1 MLNNRIYLLESK
13 RAEVCVANFL
23 TQISKRAEVCVA
35 NFLTQIRRNKMKIK
49 KSLILLL
56 AVFNFFY
63 GASFLSG
70 EEVLTLSLEDC
81 IVKALKNNLQVAVEL
96 YNPELADVSLT
107 RAREIFMPRFDL
119 SYGNQKTENPP
130 YWWIQG
136 ADTLVSKYRDYGLSL
151 VQQIP
156 TGGNFTLSLTSYRSD
171 TNQSFQLINPRY
183 GSTIRFDFVQPLLK
197 DFGFKV
203 SQKEI
208 IIAQNNLDISRH
220 QLEATL
226 QDTIYRV
233 QEAYWNLVY
242 VIEDLKVKKQS
253 LKLAQDLLAKNRKE
267 VEVGKLAPIE
277 ILNAEAVVASRE
289 ADILQA
295 EALIKRNE
303 DVLKNILNL
312 PEEAALGKIVPA
324 DQPTYV
330 KKEISLEEAL
340 KKAYEKRPD
349 LMMKKTDIKTKELN
363 LTVAKNQMLPGLNL
377 NLSYWSPGI
386 SGDRILYLN
395 DNPFLGVIVGKEKG
409 SATDSL
415 RDAFQLKYKNWAV
428 SLTLSVPLSNFL
440 TKADYVRARIELE
453 KSQLELKNIEKQTL
467 LDVKDAVREIVTSAK
482 RVEAYRVAR
491 ELAEKRLEAEEK
503 KLKVGLTTNYFVL
516 QYQEELATASSQELK
531 ALIDYNLA
539 WAKLDKALGTSLD
552 KRHIKIRELER

>member
-1 MLNNRIYLLESK
+1 MLFFKLNKLNNRIYLLESK
-13 RAEVCVANFL
+13 RAEVYF
-23 TQISKRAEVCVA
+23 A

-49 KSLILLL
+49 KSLILLV
-56 AVFNFFY
+56 AVFAFFY
-63 GASFLSG
+63 GTFFLSG
-70 EEVLTLSLEDC
+70 EEFLTLSLEDC
-81 IVKALKNNLQVAVEL
+81 IIKALKNNLQVAVEL

-107 RAREIFMPRFDL
+107 RARELFMPRFDL
-119 SYGNQKTENPP
+119 SYGTQKTENPP

-136 ADTLVSKYRDYGLSL
+136 AGTLVSKYRDYGLSL

-156 TGGNFTLSLTSYRSD
+156 TGGNFTLSLISYKSD

-183 GSTIRFDFVQPLLK
+183 GSTLRFDFVQPLLK

-203 SQKEI
+203 SRKEI

-220 QLEATL
+220 QLEVTL

-242 VIEDLKVKKQS
+242 AIEDLKVRKQS

-303 DVLKNILNL
+303 DILKNILNL
-312 PEEAALGKIVPA
+312 PQETALGKIVPA

-330 KKEISLEEAL
+330 KKGISLEEAL

-349 LMMKKTDIKTKELN
+349 LKMKKTDIKTKELN

-386 SGDRILYLN
+386 SGDRLLYLN

-428 SLTLSVPLSNFL
+428 SLSLSVPLSNFL
-440 TKADYVRARIELE
+440 TRADYVRARIELE

-516 QYQEELATASSQELK
+516 QYQEELATARSQELK

>member
-1 MLNNRIYLLESK
+1 M
-13 RAEVCVANFL
+13 
-23 TQISKRAEVCVA
+23 
-35 NFLTQIRRNKMKIK
+35 
-49 KSLILLL
+49 
-56 AVFNFFY
+56 
-63 GASFLSG
+63 
-70 EEVLTLSLEDC
+70 
-81 IVKALKNNLQVAVEL
+81 
-96 YNPELADVSLT
+96 
-107 RAREIFMPRFDL
+107 
-119 SYGNQKTENPP
+119 
-130 YWWIQG
+130 
-136 ADTLVSKYRDYGLSL
+136 VSKYRDYGLSL

-156 TGGNFTLSLTSYRSD
+156 TGGNFTLSLTSYKSD

-203 SQKEI
+203 SRKEI

-253 LKLAQDLLAKNRKE
+253 LNLAQDLLAKNRKE

-340 KKAYEKRPD
+340 KKAYEKR
-349 LMMKKTDIKTKELN
+349 N
-363 LTVAKNQMLPGLNL
+363 
-377 NLSYWSPGI
+377 
-386 SGDRILYLN
+386 
-395 DNPFLGVIVGKEKG
+395 
-409 SATDSL
+409 
-415 RDAFQLKYKNWAV
+415 
-428 SLTLSVPLSNFL
+428 
-440 TKADYVRARIELE
+440 
-453 KSQLELKNIEKQTL
+453 
-467 LDVKDAVREIVTSAK
+467 
-482 RVEAYRVAR
+482 
-491 ELAEKRLEAEEK
+491 
-503 KLKVGLTTNYFVL
+503 
-516 QYQEELATASSQELK
+516 
-531 ALIDYNLA
+531 
-539 WAKLDKALGTSLD
+539 
-552 KRHIKIRELER
+552 